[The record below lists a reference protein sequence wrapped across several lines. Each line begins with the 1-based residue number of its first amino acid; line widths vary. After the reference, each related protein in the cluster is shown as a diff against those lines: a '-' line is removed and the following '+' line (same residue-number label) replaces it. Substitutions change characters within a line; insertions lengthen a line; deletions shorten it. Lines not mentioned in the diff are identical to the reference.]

1 MIPTLETVRL
11 RIRPLV
17 AEDLED
23 CHSLHVEIDWIDH
36 ELDLAANRAKRAS
49 WLAWTIDSYRELAG
63 LHQPPYGE
71 RAVERRSDGVFLGL
85 VGLVPSLAAFG
96 QLPGFGARRDAR
108 VRPEVGLFWAL
119 RPSAQGSGFATEAA
133 AALMAYARDELLDQ
147 VGLFPGEAAFVV
159 GLAAEV
165 AVGRGAGVDRAVE
178 AEVFADGARRGA
190 ADHLRQ
196 GQFQLGRIDF
206 AGAVQVDV
214 EAQRIGHADGV
225 G

>member
-133 AALMAYARDELLDQ
+133 AALMAYARDELLVERLVATTERDNLASIAVMRRLGMVIEENAHPSSDWPQ
-147 VGLFPGEAAFVV
+147 VV
-159 GLAAEV
+159 GVL
-165 AVGRGAGVDRAVE
+165 
-178 AEVFADGARRGA
+178 
-190 ADHLRQ
+190 
-196 GQFQLGRIDF
+196 
-206 AGAVQVDV
+206 DV
-214 EAQRIGHADGV
+214 N
-225 G
+225 

>member
-1 MIPTLETVRL
+1 MKIIPTLETERL

-23 CHSLHVEIDWIDH
+23 CHSLYVEIDWIDH

-49 WLAWTIDSYRELAG
+49 WLAWTIDSYRELAA

-119 RPSAQGSGFATEAA
+119 RPSAQGSGVATEAA
-133 AALMAYARDELLDQ
+133 GALVAYARDELQ
-147 VGLFPGEAAFVV
+147 VERLVATTERDNHASIAVMRRLGMAIEENPHPTSDWPQVV
-159 GLAAEV
+159 GVLDVFGAE
-165 AVGRGAGVDRAVE
+165 
-178 AEVFADGARRGA
+178 
-190 ADHLRQ
+190 
-196 GQFQLGRIDF
+196 
-206 AGAVQVDV
+206 
-214 EAQRIGHADGV
+214 
-225 G
+225 